1 MSLTIIE
8 SEQAVCIFE
17 LQKENRR
24 VCDELARMTGIAA
37 MHRNDSAQYQKDLQ
51 NLKSSQQER
60 IAELEDAVIIMHRAN
75 KNWRLIVSQDDDFLI
90 TRIVSDIESK

>member
-51 NLKSSQQER
+51 KLKSSNVRQKKSIVR
-60 IAELEDAVIIMHRAN
+60 LKNKLAVNA
-75 KNWRLIVSQDDDFLI
+75 K
-90 TRIVSDIESK
+90 